1 MMRRSFFKNEFSN
14 DARRNEVARTKV
26 PEPGEEEK
34 KSKKKIRRRQC
45 VKIIVQHTRARSIS
59 SSSTTPM
66 VAPSYNKKKST
77 LVKITKGNALSKK
90 KKIALKKKHDK
101 NKTMQSGKARTGKA
115 KRKALRNSRRAE
127 QNKIDDAIRKS
138 KEAGD
143 AGEKDVEMKDFD

>member
-1 MMRRSFFKNEFSN
+1 MFFSKKKR
-14 DARRNEVARTKV
+14 D
-26 PEPGEEEK
+26 EEAK

-59 SSSTTPM
+59 SSSSSTTM

-138 KEAGD
+138 KEAGG
-143 AGEKDVEMKDFD
+143 AGERDVEMKDFD

>member
-1 MMRRSFFKNEFSN
+1 MFFKKEF
-14 DARRNEVARTKV
+14 AQEWVRKTGRAKR
-26 PEPGEEEK
+26 EK
-34 KSKKKIRRRQC
+34 KQKKKNRRRQC

-59 SSSTTPM
+59 TTTTTTTM

>member
-1 MMRRSFFKNEFSN
+1 MFLMFFSKKKR
-14 DARRNEVARTKV
+14 D
-26 PEPGEEEK
+26 EEAK

-59 SSSTTPM
+59 SSSSSTTM

-138 KEAGD
+138 KEAGG
-143 AGEKDVEMKDFD
+143 AGERDVEMKDFD

>member
-1 MMRRSFFKNEFSN
+1 MMRIRSFWFFVFQKRIRPGVGAEE
-14 DARRNEVARTKV
+14 RR
-26 PEPGEEEK
+26 EK
-34 KSKKKIRRRQC
+34 KSKKKKSPAVKC

-59 SSSTTPM
+59 TTTTTTM

>member
-1 MMRRSFFKNEFSN
+1 MFLMFFSKKKR
-14 DARRNEVARTKV
+14 D
-26 PEPGEEEK
+26 EEAK

-59 SSSTTPM
+59 SSSSTTTM

-138 KEAGD
+138 KEAGG
-143 AGEKDVEMKDFD
+143 AGERDVEMKDFD

>member
-1 MMRRSFFKNEFSN
+1 MFFSKKKR
-14 DARRNEVARTKV
+14 D
-26 PEPGEEEK
+26 EEAK

-59 SSSTTPM
+59 SSSSTTTM

-138 KEAGD
+138 KEAGG
-143 AGEKDVEMKDFD
+143 AGERDVEMKDFD